1 MLFSIYNEIAC
12 YVYYVV
18 STDQPETKKVATNDG
33 KLLDL
38 FEVWD

>member
-1 MLFSIYNEIAC
+1 MA
-12 YVYYVV
+12 YYVCYI
-18 STDQPETKKVATNDG
+18 SFFTDQPETKKVATNDG